1 MSSSKKS
8 FLIQYFVCPIGIL
21 IAIGVWYFMFTNR
34 GTETLDVPAQHLYY
48 IRMFTQLHSLGT
60 ILGAFTFFRNK
71 HNFMVAT
78 VNLSCLYIAIDYFL
92 HINMP
97 DQSNLI
103 NNLYILLILYIWKFF
118 IIIKSPDKEGN
129 NE

>member
-1 MSSSKKS
+1 MNKKA
-8 FLIQYFVCPIGIL
+8 FLILYFICPIAML
-21 IAIGVWYFMFTNR
+21 MAIGAWYFIFTNK
-34 GTETLDVPAQHLYY
+34 GTEPLPLSAQELYY

-60 ILGAFTFFRNK
+60 ILGAFTFFRNR
-71 HNFMVAT
+71 HDFMIAT
-78 VNLSCLYIAIDYFL
+78 VNLSCLYIGIDYFL

-118 IIIKSPDKEGN
+118 FIIKQQDKN
-129 NE
+129 NNNQ